1 MSKLKQRIRRIIAQE
16 CGMTQQTVNPGTPFV
31 DNKDITY
38 WDMVGALYTLQHV
51 FKVKLPESDYVNY
64 KTVGNLTNCI
74 VAQVKSKQK

>member
-1 MSKLKQRIRRIIAQE
+1 MPKLKQQICRIIARE
-16 CGMTQQTVNPGTPFV
+16 CGQNIKLGTPFV

-74 VAQVKSKQK
+74 VAKVKSKQK